1 MYLSFKR
8 HLLAIAIVVITLSV
22 VPSLAFSQ
30 SPKVK
35 TSHVQAELVIHAP
48 DGLKPGKDLWLGL
61 FMRHVPGWHTYWK
74 NPGDSGLATTLS
86 WKLPAGT
93 TAGPILWPTPQQ
105 FPVGPLM
112 NYGYA
117 DEVLLPSRLTLP
129 SSYGGTP
136 LAIQLRANW
145 LVCRELCVPE
155 SGDFELL
162 IPANQPSTSHAR
174 YFDAA
179 FASAPVTHIGKA
191 SAHVAPGAL
200 VVKVA
205 GLPPALHG
213 TIPKFFSE
221 NEGVV
226 QYAAAPESAWNG
238 DELVLR
244 VPLDV
249 QRSASPA
256 SMQAVL
262 VFTGQPA
269 GFRIEYD
276 VAGGWSKPAT
286 KPTLTGEDSQLSV
299 APATSFWLGAL
310 LAFGGGVL
318 LNLMPCVFPIL
329 SMKVLGFAQHSGARK
344 AAALSGAAYAAGIVV
359 SFVGLAAILVALRSS
374 GEQLGWGFQLQ
385 SPTFIAVLSA
395 LFTLVGLNLAG
406 VFEVATMVPQSLA
419 AYRAR
424 NPVVDDVLSGVLAV
438 AVASPC
444 TAPLMGVAIGAT
456 LTLPAPL
463 ALATFAA
470 LGLGMAAPYVVAC
483 LSPAL
488 VRRLPR
494 PGPWMGRL
502 KTAMAFPMFGTV
514 VWLLWV
520 LGEQVSNDAVAQVM
534 VLLLVLSFGVWLMSV
549 PTVQR
554 RTAMLLKCFA
564 VSLTAIVVT
573 WAWPGLQVRS
583 VSDQQAHAIQNE
595 GIWQAWSPSAVEHAR
610 LAGTPVFVDFTA
622 AWCITCQFNKRITL
636 TDAEVLSAFKAKKVL
651 LMRADWTRRDERITR
666 ELASLG
672 RNGVP
677 VYALY
682 RPTVHNPQIL
692 PELLNKT
699 IVLDALKPL

>member
-1 MYLSFKR
+1 MFRSFQR
-8 HLLAIAIVVITLSV
+8 HLAIAIVVTTSSVLS
-22 VPSLAFSQ
+22 SLAFAQSSQ
-30 SPKVK
+30 VK
-35 TSHVQAELVIHAP
+35 TNHVQAELVIHAP
-48 DGLKPGKDLWLGL
+48 DGLKPGKALWLGL

-74 NPGDSGLATTLS
+74 NPGDSGLATTLT

-117 DEVLLPSRLTLP
+117 GEVLLPTRLTLP
-129 SSYGGTP
+129 SSYGGAP
-136 LAIQLRANW
+136 LAIRMRANW
-145 LVCRELCVPE
+145 LVCQELCIPE

-162 IPANQPSTSHAR
+162 IPADEPSTSHAR

-179 FASAPVTHIGKA
+179 FSSAPVIHTGKA
-191 SAHVAPGAL
+191 SGHVAHGAL

-205 GLPPALHG
+205 GLPPALRG
-213 TIPKFFSE
+213 THPKFYPE

-226 QYAAAPESAWNG
+226 QYSAAPASAWDG
-238 DELVLR
+238 DELALR

-256 SMQAVL
+256 AMQAVL
-262 VFTGQPA
+262 VFPGQPA
-269 GFRIEYD
+269 GSRIEFE
-276 VAGGWSKPAT
+276 VGGNWSKSAPP
-286 KPTLTGEDSQLSV
+286 PTLTPENSQLPV
-299 APATSFWLGAL
+299 GAPTSFWLGAL

-329 SMKVLGFAQHSGARK
+329 SIKVLGFAQHSGARK
-344 AAALSGAAYAAGIVV
+344 AAVMSGAAYAGGIVM
-359 SFVGLAAILVALRSS
+359 SFVGLAAILLVLRSS

-385 SPTFIAVLSA
+385 SPVFIAVLSA
-395 LFTLVGLNLAG
+395 LFTLIGLNLAG

-424 NPVVDDVLSGVLAV
+424 NPVLDDALSGVLAV

-444 TAPLMGVAIGAT
+444 TAPLMGAAIGAT

-488 VRRLPR
+488 GRRLPR

-520 LGEQVSNDAVAQVM
+520 LGEQVNNDVVAQVM

-549 PTVQR
+549 PTKQR
-554 RTAMLLKCFA
+554 RTAMFLKGIA
-564 VSLTAIVVT
+564 VSVTAIVAT
-573 WAWPGLQVRS
+573 WASQGLLVRS
-583 VSDQQAHAIQNE
+583 ASDQQTHAARNE
-595 GIWQAWSPSAVEHAR
+595 SVWQAWSPSGVEQAR
-610 LAGTPVFVDFTA
+610 QAGTPVFVDFTA
-622 AWCITCQFNKRITL
+622 AWCITCQFNKRTTL
-636 TDAEVLSAFKAKKVL
+636 SDPDILSAFKARKVL

-666 ELASLG
+666 ELARLG

-682 RPTVHNPQIL
+682 RPTDQNPQIL

-699 IVLDALKPL
+699 IVLDALKSF